1 MEYFFSKFFDT
12 LFLLSGQLLP
22 LRGRGYP
29 PFLPRKNGKNIPLR
43 GGSGPQISL
52 GKISAKNRFCDPKML
67 ILALFGQFYC
77 GSFQWFSIRGGGGSQ
92 IPQMFGNDGIYGSQR
107 RKGHSTSFKDF
118 FFVTFNWDQ
127 GHHSQLLRCWTF
139 IISDQIRYKWADIF
153 QWYFQ
158 KRPYATHRVDVCSLP
173 SQMPL
178 SGHWLV

>member
-1 MEYFFSKFFDT
+1 MSTSVYGHS
-12 LFLLSGQLLP
+12 LM
-22 LRGRGYP
+22 
-29 PFLPRKNGKNIPLR
+29 LPRLWLLV
-43 GGSGPQISL
+43 GSDQGTDRQTMSVIELSWT
-52 GKISAKNRFCDPKML
+52 AKNAYFIPIWT
-67 ILALFGQFYC
+67 ILLQK
-77 GSFQWFSIRGGGGSQ
+77 FSVI
-92 IPQMFGNDGIYGSQR
+92 FAKVWKWWNWWNLCNWWIYRSDGSQR

-158 KRPYATHRVDVCSLP
+158 KRPHAAQRVYVCSLP
-173 SQMPL
+173 SQKPL